1 VSTDPRDPRDPYD
14 PLDPRAADETVVDET
29 IVRTTPE
36 GDQVVERQETRR
48 RRRLDPI
55 WPWLL
60 AFLLLVLVGIGLV
73 WYFTREDTKP
83 VPDVTG
89 ATLEQALTRLQE
101 DGFKVA
107 VDRANS
113 PAPEGTVFEQDPAAG
128 DEAEEGST
136 VRISVSEGPATAAIP
151 DVVGQKEDDA
161 RSALDGAGFEVNAVQ
176 VFSQQP
182 EGTVVAQNPAGGQD
196 AQVGSAVRIN
206 VSKGSGTTTVPNV
219 TGLSEDDAKQQLS
232 DADLK
237 ANVVEVPSQQD
248 SGTVVAQNP
257 AAGSQL
263 QQGSTV
269 RLNVSRG
276 IEQPPATT
284 ETTPTETTPT
294 TPTTTSPTT
303 TG

>member
-1 VSTDPRDPRDPYD
+1 VSTDPRDPRDP
-14 PLDPRAADETVVDET
+14 LDPRAEDETVVDET
-29 IVRTTPE
+29 RVRTTPE
-36 GDQVVERQETRR
+36 GDQVVDRTEVRR
-48 RRRLDPI
+48 RRRRDQL

-60 AFLLLVLVGIGLV
+60 ALLVLVLVGLGLF

-89 ATLEQALTRLQE
+89 STLEQALTRLQE
-101 DGFKVA
+101 EGFQVA
-107 VDRANS
+107 VQRGNS
-113 PAPEGTVFEQDPAAG
+113 QAPEGTVFKQDPGAG

-136 VRISVSEGPATAAIP
+136 VTVSVSEGPATAAVP
-151 DVVGQKEDDA
+151 DVVGSSEDDA
-161 RSALDGAGFEVNAVQ
+161 RSALDDAGFEVNAVQ
-176 VFSQQP
+176 VFSQQS
-182 EGTVVAQNPAGGQD
+182 EGTVVAQSPPGGQD
-196 AQVGSAVRIN
+196 AQAGSTVRIN

-232 DADLK
+232 DANLK

-257 AAGSQL
+257 TAGSQL
-263 QQGSTV
+263 QEGSTV

-276 IEQPPATT
+276 LESPPTGTT

-294 TPTTTSPTT
+294 ETTTTTPTTT
-303 TG
+303 G